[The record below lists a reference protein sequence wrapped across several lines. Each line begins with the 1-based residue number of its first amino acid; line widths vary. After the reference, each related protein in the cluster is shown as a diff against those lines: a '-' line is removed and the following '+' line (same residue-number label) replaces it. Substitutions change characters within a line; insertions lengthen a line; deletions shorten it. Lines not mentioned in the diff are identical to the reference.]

1 MKVAIGT
8 DHNGPALKEE
18 IINKLSDI
26 AEFIDC
32 SPVNDPLDDYP
43 DFAYKVREMVVSKK
57 ADLGILICGTGIGM
71 DIALNKVKGIR
82 CAKASNEEEKTNYEM
97 YYDYKEKLN
106 QIPSHRILAINR
118 GEKEEA
124 LKVMDKYTGDSAYM
138 DRNII
143 CMIYDNYEDLGI
155 NEARNLFDVPNELD
169 DYIDYERLGED
180 LAESSD
186 YYVLND
192 GRIILYQEL

>member
-43 DFAYKVREMVVSKK
+43 DFAYKVSDMVVSKK

-71 DIALNKVKGIR
+71 SIAANKVKGIR
-82 CAKASNEEEKTNYEM
+82 CAHVTNAQEAKLSKMHNNANVMALGAKNPDAIEM
-97 YYDYKEKLN
+97 VK
-106 QIPSHRILAINR
+106 I
-118 GEKEEA
+118 
-124 LKVMDKYTGDSAYM
+124 
-138 DRNII
+138 
-143 CMIYDNYEDLGI
+143 
-155 NEARNLFDVPNELD
+155 F
-169 DYIDYERLGED
+169 
-180 LAESSD
+180 
-186 YYVLND
+186 
-192 GRIILYQEL
+192 

>member
-43 DFAYKVREMVVSKK
+43 DFAYKVSEMVASQN

-71 DIALNKVKGIR
+71 SIAANKFRGIM
-82 CAKASNEEEKTNYEM
+82 CAK
-97 YYDYKEKLN
+97 
-106 QIPSHRILAINR
+106 
-118 GEKEEA
+118 
-124 LKVMDKYTGDSAYM
+124 V
-138 DRNII
+138 
-143 CMIYDNYEDLGI
+143 DNSD
-155 NEARNLFDVPNELD
+155 EARLAKEHNHANVISFSEKKTMWEIKDMVDAYLKATPLEG
-169 DYIDYERLGED
+169 ERYLR
-180 LAESSD
+180 
-186 YYVLND
+186 
-192 GRIILYQEL
+192 RIEEIKDIEKKKKYQF

>member
-43 DFAYKVREMVVSKK
+43 DFAYKVSEMVVSKK

-71 DIALNKVKGIR
+71 SIAANKVKGIR
-82 CAKASNEEEKTNYEM
+82 CAVGYCEEVAHFARLHNDANMISFGQK
-97 YYDYKEKLN
+97 
-106 QIPSHRILAINR
+106 
-118 GEKEEA
+118 
-124 LKVMDKYTGDSAYM
+124 YM
-138 DRNII
+138 DHDMVLRAVDEFITTDFEGGRHLRRVNLI
-143 CMIYDNYEDLGI
+143 NDL
-155 NEARNLFDVPNELD
+155 EK
-169 DYIDYERLGED
+169 
-180 LAESSD
+180 
-186 YYVLND
+186 
-192 GRIILYQEL
+192 

>member
-43 DFAYKVREMVVSKK
+43 DFAYKVSEMVVSKK

-71 DIALNKVKGIR
+71 SIAANKVKGIR
-82 CAKASNEEEKTNYEM
+82 CAVGYCEEVAHFARLHNDANMISFGQK
-97 YYDYKEKLN
+97 
-106 QIPSHRILAINR
+106 
-118 GEKEEA
+118 
-124 LKVMDKYTGDSAYM
+124 YM
-138 DRNII
+138 DHDMVLRAVDEFITTDFEGGRHLRRVNLIK
-143 CMIYDNYEDLGI
+143 DL
-155 NEARNLFDVPNELD
+155 EK
-169 DYIDYERLGED
+169 
-180 LAESSD
+180 
-186 YYVLND
+186 
-192 GRIILYQEL
+192 